1 MDYDKI
7 DASLAVALDE
17 VNNPE
22 ERMLSVFIQTT
33 QGVDPAATDFLKEIG
48 VAGAME
54 GRKIFTAKLSSRAVD
69 ELTRQPW
76 VRYVKLSQKIRM
88 VESSA
93 TPSAQLAQ
101 VDPQSNKK

>member
-17 VNNPE
+17 VDNRE

-48 VAGAME
+48 VKGATE
-54 GRKIFTAKLSSRAVD
+54 GKKIFTAKLSPRAVD
-69 ELTRQPW
+69 ELTKQPW
-76 VRYVKLSQKIRM
+76 VRYVKLSQKMRM
-88 VESSA
+88 MEGPVVPL
-93 TPSAQLAQ
+93 TQLARIDQ
-101 VDPQSNKK
+101 LSDKK